1 MKKTTQQALILALMA
16 TIMGVFTAPIQ
27 AADFCVDTAS
37 EFQEALDDA
46 ASNGQNNHIK
56 LVSGVYLTSSNSV
69 PNTGFVHQNSM
80 PGSLTISGG
89 WSLSGSGNCHFTR
102 VRDSAYATVLSG
114 SGQDQVLSIAIGNV
128 NANISL
134 SNLSINNGASG
145 GTSGPVGGLVIRG
158 YTSQDL
164 AGDVLLDRLVFNG
177 NEGNYYAA
185 LRIDSAGRV
194 DVKNSLFRN
203 NSVNISYTAWISSD
217 SSEGVYFTNNTVTQ
231 NHSGS
236 ASGVSGVLLR
246 NMGDGGVVAANNIFW
261 NNDFWDVVFSGTS
274 ANHHL
279 IHNIYESATGH
290 AGIEFGN
297 SQTNPLFNT
306 DYSLSDQSPAIN
318 AGLTPPEN
326 NPNPP
331 IELNWT
337 VGDHDVRSYAR
348 TQGFQTDLGAMETI
362 DNIFG
367 SGFE

>member
-1 MKKTTQQALILALMA
+1 MNPKVAL
-16 TIMGVFTAPIQ
+16 FTLLICLSVGSTQ

-37 EFQEALDDA
+37 EFQDALDDA
-46 ASNGQNNHIK
+46 AINGQNNHIK
-56 LVSGVYLTSSNSV
+56 LVSGVYLTANNGV
-69 PNTGFVHQNSM
+69 PNKGFIHQNSM

-89 WSLSGSGNCHFTR
+89 WSLSGSGNCFFTR

-114 SGQDQVLSIAIGNV
+114 SGQDQVLFIAIGNA
-128 NANISL
+128 NADITL

-145 GTSGPVGGLVIRG
+145 GTSGPVGGLVIGG

-164 AGDVLLDRLVFNG
+164 AGNVLLDRLVFIG
-177 NEGNYYAA
+177 NEGNYHAA
-185 LRIDSAGRV
+185 LLIDSAGRV

-203 NSVNISYTAWISSD
+203 NSVNISYTASINTD

-231 NHSGS
+231 NHSGT
-236 ASGVSGVLLR
+236 ANGVAGVLLR
-246 NMGDGGVVAANNIFW
+246 NMGDGGVVSANNIFW

-279 IHNIYESATGH
+279 LHNLYESATGH

-297 SQTNPLFNT
+297 IQTNPLFNT
-306 DYSLSDQSPAIN
+306 NYSLSDQSPAIN

-326 NPNPP
+326 APNPP
-331 IELNWT
+331 VELNWT
-337 VGDHDVRSYAR
+337 VGDYDLRSYTR
-348 TQGFQTDLGAMETI
+348 TQGSSTDLGAMETV
-362 DNIFG
+362 DYIFG